1 LLNLATTPDA
11 LPQLLEEKNVKLFV
25 ENRVFSE
32 AEIRARYEIMTENY
46 CKVMNIEVLTM
57 ADMVRKQ
64 IIPAVSRYVRE
75 LAEAARA
82 KRDVLESVD
91 LSMETDLIGRLSALN
106 ARAYTK
112 VQTLDKLTGDLRHM
126 ASSDEQAITYRDA
139 IIPAMEDLRRV
150 VDEMETL
157 TAQDQWPVPDYG
169 ELLFGIR

>member
-1 LLNLATTPDA
+1 
-11 LPQLLEEKNVKLFV
+11 
-25 ENRVFSE
+25 
-32 AEIRARYEIMTENY
+32 
-46 CKVMNIEVLTM
+46 
-57 ADMVRKQ
+57 
-64 IIPAVSRYVRE
+64 
-75 LAEAARA
+75 
-82 KRDVLESVD
+82 
-91 LSMETDLIGRLSALN
+91 LIGRLSALN

-139 IIPAMEDLRRV
+139 IITAMEDLRRV

>member
-1 LLNLATTPDA
+1 
-11 LPQLLEEKNVKLFV
+11 
-25 ENRVFSE
+25 
-32 AEIRARYEIMTENY
+32 
-46 CKVMNIEVLTM
+46 M

-82 KRDVLESVD
+82 KRDVLETVD
-91 LSMETDLIGRLSALN
+91 LSMETDLIGRLSTLN

-112 VQTLDKLTGDLRHM
+112 VQTLDKLTDDLRHM
-126 ASSDEQAITYRDA
+126 ASTDEQAITYRDA

-157 TAQDQWPVPDYG
+157 TAKDQWPVPDYG